1 MLRKI
6 FITPLIWLIRG
17 YKIFLSPVFGQHCRY
32 TPTCSTYAIEALEKH
47 GAIKGTWLAAK
58 RLVSCNPWHEGGYDP
73 VPGTDLK
80 YEADNKSTE
89 NAKECHKHHHKH

>member
-1 MLRKI
+1 MLRKL
-6 FITPLIWLIRG
+6 FISPLILLIRG

-32 TPTCSTYAIEALEKH
+32 TPTCSTYAIEALQKH

-80 YEADNKSTE
+80 YEADKKTAGNS
-89 NAKECHKHHHKH
+89 KECHKHNHKH

>member
-17 YKIFLSPVFGQHCRY
+17 YKIFLSPVVGQHCRY
-32 TPTCSTYAIEALEKH
+32 TPTCSTYAIEALQKH

-58 RLVSCNPWHEGGYDP
+58 RLVSCNPWHEAGYDP

-80 YEADNKSTE
+80 YEADKKSTE
-89 NAKECHKHHHKH
+89 NSKECHKHRHKH